1 MRTFTANFL
10 AQAKSKSARPYQ
22 VLEVDW
28 GGAAGTAFYLDRP
41 AASFVNNDGRR
52 APAVDANVMVLQ
64 WPVVSLALKEGA
76 IGATEQTQVTLD
88 DAHGALTA
96 ILNTQE
102 QQRRIVRVWRM
113 FDDPSCQWE
122 RDNGLLLAGC
132 LRPFD
137 WTAKDNQLVLSI
149 GDLGPLLAKSIACT
163 ASNAIFPYVPND
175 YQDRN
180 IPLAW
185 GYAQRVEAVC
195 VERPWE
201 TRITQNTD
209 GSDPITVTIADDP
222 LDLGLDGSGA
232 TTYQAYLGLDA
243 VTAKFSQSGTPGTGT
258 STATISKLWDPVWF
272 TAVLLG
278 TVDGA
283 GHSRLII
290 QDEHVTPT
298 ALANLIGNYMT
309 AGQTINILSAK
320 LGLVQTTLS
329 SFTIDAPWPGWYT
342 LVINDPG
349 GTIIPNL
356 QIDDQFK
363 FLKNGSPMRAWPTGT
378 ILKQLGGQSVY
389 IANALPSKNVSKVEG
404 FGTITDQAGNTRK
417 DFIVL
422 GNYQETIISG
432 SATTKLVGGGLSVN
446 LNDKTWNTPPGS
458 ALGRDVTSV
467 TFPAGAPRDLN
478 ANLDN
483 DRIWVTLEG
492 VEDKGDSTGNLITNP
507 ALVIL
512 QYLEHSALMYV
523 DAASIN
529 LASFAAAATALAG
542 YSCGFAQVEAADGLS
557 LLQHVA
563 SLCHSVLFFDQGQ
576 ANLVV
581 LSDTPAAPIAAFD
594 TTTNDNLLQGS
605 LTQSESAVDD
615 VVNDITFKWRC
626 SWDDQSGQ
634 KLLDS
639 KNVRL
644 TSIAAF
650 GRIAREINP
659 CDIYWNRSSVAAE
672 RDWWLGHLSS
682 VFRQVRFTG
691 FLDALLLQPG
701 DWITVTW
708 VDGGGRNLFG
718 GAQPMQV
725 TRCVD
730 TGQGGLV
737 QIEARWVG
745 FGYG

>member
-41 AASFVNNDGRR
+41 AGSFVNNDGRR
-52 APAVDANVMVLQ
+52 APAVDANVMVLE
-64 WPVVSLALKEGA
+64 WPAVSLALKEGA

-88 DAHGALTA
+88 DANGALTA

-113 FDDPSCQWE
+113 FDDPSCQWG

-185 GYAQRVEAVC
+185 GCAQRVEAVC

-232 TTYQAYLGLDA
+232 TSYQAYLGLDA
-243 VTAKFSQSGTPGTGT
+243 VTAKFSQSGTPGAGT

-283 GHSRLII
+283 GKSRLII

-363 FLKNGSPMRAWPTGT
+363 FLKSGSPLRAWPNGT
-378 ILKQLGGQSVY
+378 MLKQLGGQSVY

-458 ALGRDVTSV
+458 ALGRDVTSI
-467 TFPAGAPRDLN
+467 TFATGAPRDLN

-492 VEDKGDSTGNLITNP
+492 IEDKGDSTGNLITNP

-512 QYLEHSALMYV
+512 QYLEHAALMYV

-529 LASFAAAATALAG
+529 LAGFAAAATALAG
-542 YSCGFAQVEAADGLS
+542 FSCGFAQVEAADGLS
-557 LLQHVA
+557 LLQHIA

-581 LSDTPAAPIAAFD
+581 LSDTPAAPVASFD

-605 LTQSESAVDD
+605 LTQAESAVDD
-615 VVNDITFKWRC
+615 VVNDITFKWRSC
-626 SWDDQSGQ
+626 WDDQSGQ

-745 FGYG
+745 FGYA